1 MPTEINCFKI
11 HGLEQLEAEYGIYQ
25 LAGLRRDSAEFFAN
39 VQRIIDRLSR
49 QMKAPVS
56 CQSLARQ
63 PRCLLSH

>member
-39 VQRIIDRLSR
+39 VQRITIYASSVAATLSQR
-49 QMKAPVS
+49 P
-56 CQSLARQ
+56 
-63 PRCLLSH
+63 